1 LIQPSALNPR
11 DSAASLSGA
20 TVCEAGTQVSADVA
34 EASDVGIK
42 IVDSK
47 IVDSKIVARS
57 RRRHGVAIVKPPC

>member
-47 IVDSKIVARS
+47 IVARS